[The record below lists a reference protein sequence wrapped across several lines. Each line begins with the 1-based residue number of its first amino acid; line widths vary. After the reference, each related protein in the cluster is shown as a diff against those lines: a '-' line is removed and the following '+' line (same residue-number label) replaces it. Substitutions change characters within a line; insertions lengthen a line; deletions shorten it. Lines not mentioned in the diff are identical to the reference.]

1 MEAAPTIR
9 LRIWALFYIV
19 LSIVETAE
27 AQAPGPPAPRNATID
42 PSEAR
47 AINSIFRQWG
57 ITARAGWNISG
68 ELCSG
73 TAIDDTTLDFSPG
86 IQCDCSY
93 NNRTTCHVTNL
104 RVYSMSDW
112 DASSNVVGPLPDE
125 LWNLTYLTSL
135 NLAQNYLT
143 GPIPPSI
150 SNLTRM
156 QYLSLGINALSGEL
170 PRELGQL
177 TDLISLAVG
186 TNNFTGVLPS
196 ELGNCQRLR
205 EFYFDSSGVS
215 GAIPSTFANLRS
227 LEIVFA
233 SDNDLTG
240 RIPNFIGSWSQ
251 LTSLRISGLSNGS
264 SSLDFLANMM
274 SLTTLV
280 LRNNSISG
288 SIPSNFNEYPGLS
301 LLDMSFNNLNG
312 QIPDSLFN
320 LSSLVHLFLGNNSL
334 NGSLP
339 SQKADLLQF
348 IDLSYNELSGSFPS
362 WVNQPNLQINL
373 VANNFIIEGSNSRC
387 CSRVGIELSS
397 TKFSLLPRRPPI
409 FAIKCGGPQMRSAT
423 GIVHEADNETLGPAA
438 YYVTRERR
446 WAVSNVGL
454 PSGSRNPQYTTNYV
468 TFIPNIRDPELFQ
481 EARISAGSLRYYG
494 LGLENGNY
502 TVSLQFVETTIP
514 NPPVWQSLG
523 RRIFDIY
530 IQGNLALRDFD
541 IRREAGGASFRAVVR
556 EFTAPVRENHLEIH
570 LVWAGK
576 GTCCVPNQGT
586 YGPSIS
592 AISVA
597 PADFIPTVSNN
608 APNDSANDNN
618 RTGLIVGIVS
628 GFSFGEEKDRRT
640 MKGTLVDGRDVAV
653 KQLSVAS
660 HQGKSQFVAEIA
672 TISAVQHRNLVK
684 LYGCCIEGDKRL
696 IAWRCHENKQD
707 IKLLDAN
714 ITEFDEDEV
723 RRVIY
728 VSLLCSQTS
737 PAQRP
742 SMSRVVAMLSG
753 DIEVPTVTSKP
764 GYLTEWNFNDMS
776 TFVDNRMAAPP
787 SQRPSP
793 LLLLFCVVVAFA
805 VLFDT
810 VRAQNRNTTN
820 PFEELCSGAATDDA
834 IQINDLNPGIKC
846 DCSQN
851 STCHITALRV
861 YALDVAG
868 SLPDELWNLT
878 YLTNLD
884 LRQNY
889 LTGPLPASIG
899 NLNRLQY
906 LSFGTNN
913 FSGPLPRELGNIL
926 GLEQLYIDSAGVS
939 GPIPT
944 TFANLRSLQT
954 VWASDNELTGQIPDF
969 IGNWSSLVAL
979 RFEGNSFQGP
989 IPPSLSG
996 LTSMNDLRISDLSNG
1011 TSSLDFLRNMASLST
1026 LVLRNNNI
1034 SGSIPSYLG
1043 QLRSLTLLDMSFNN
1057 LTGGI
1062 PDALFNLSSLTHLFL
1077 GNNMLIGALPSA
1089 KSGNLLNIDLSYNEL
1104 SGSFPAWIRAQNLQL
1119 ILPSGLNCLQRNFQ
1133 CNRDSP
1139 IYSRFAVKCGGPQ
1152 ITSSN
1157 RIVYETDDA
1166 TLGRWAVSNVGLPSS
1181 SNSPQYRW
1189 SSSSQFTNTLDSE
1202 LFQTAR
1208 ISAGS
1213 LRYYGLGL
1221 ENGNYTVRLQFAE
1234 TAIQS
1239 TRSWRSVGR
1248 RVFDIY
1254 IQGNR
1259 ERQDFDIQREAGGVS
1274 FRAVEMS
1281 FSAQVLNNY
1290 LEIHLF
1296 WAGKGT
1302 CCVPTQGTYGP
1313 LISAISATPDFV
1325 TTVGDNPPG
1334 SSRSRTGLIVGYVM
1348 CSRKG
1353 KGRENLRMMG
1363 TLGDGRVVAVKQLS
1377 VASHQGKSQ
1386 FVAEIATISAVQHR
1400 NLVKL
1405 YGCCIEGARRLLV
1418 YEYLVNKS
1426 LDQLLFGIGYLA
1438 PEYAMRGHLTE
1449 KADIFSFGVVALE
1462 IISGRPN
1469 SDSTLEDDKIYLLE
1483 WAWNLHENNK
1493 DIELLD
1499 PTLSNF
1505 DENEVKRI
1513 IAAGLLCTQASP
1525 ALRPPMSRV
1534 VAMLSGDIEVAS
1546 VTSRPGYLTD
1556 WKFSDAT
1563 TFVTNT
1569 ESSNSNIN
1577 DSYMNADYSTST
1589 TMVSDSNNSPVNPAR
1604 PILHEVI
1611 GEGR

>member
-1 MEAAPTIR
+1 MDAPPPIR

-19 LSIVETAE
+19 LSIVEIAE
-27 AQAPGPPAPRNATID
+27 AQAPGPPAPTNATID

-57 ITARAGWNISG
+57 ITARPGWNISG

-86 IQCDCSY
+86 IKCDCSY

-143 GPIPPSI
+143 GPIPRSI

-186 TNNFTGVLPS
+186 TNNFTGALPS
-196 ELGNCQRLR
+196 ELGNCRRLR

-251 LTSLRISGLSNGS
+251 LTSLRLEGNSLQGPIPSSFSNLSSLSDLRISGLSNGS
-264 SSLDFLANMM
+264 FSLDFLANMT

-288 SIPSNFNEYPGLS
+288 SIPPNFNEHPTLS

-362 WVNQPNLQINL
+362 WVNQQNLQINL
-373 VANNFIIEGSNSRC
+373 VANNLTIEGSNSSVLASGLNCLQRNFPC
-387 CSRVGIELSS
+387 YRGDPQYSS
-397 TKFSLLPRRPPI
+397 

-481 EARISAGSLRYYG
+481 QARISAGSLRYYG

-570 LVWAGK
+570 LVWTGK

-592 AISVA
+592 AISVT

-618 RTGLIVGIVS
+618 RTSLIVGIVVS
-628 GFSFGEEKDRRT
+628 IGAVTFLTLFVVWFFVRRRKRQKNYEAEFRGIEAKPYTYAELRAATDDFSTANKLGEGGFGPVY
-640 MKGTLVDGRDVAV
+640 KGTLVDGRDVAV
-653 KQLSVAS
+653 KQLSLAS

-696 IAWRCHENKQD
+696 IVYEYLENKSLDQALFGNNSLWLDWPTRFDICLGVARGLSYLHEESRIRIVHRDVKASNILLDSQLNPKISDFGLAKLYDETMTHISTRVAGTIGYLAPEYAMRGHLTEKADVFGFGVLALEIVSGRPNSDRSLEDDMIYLLEWAWRCHENKQD

-714 ITEFDEDEV
+714 LTEFDEDEV

-764 GYLTEWNFNDMS
+764 GYLTEWNFSDIS
-776 TFVDNRMAAPP
+776 TFVD
-787 SQRPSP
+787 
-793 LLLLFCVVVAFA
+793 
-805 VLFDT
+805 
-810 VRAQNRNTTN
+810 
-820 PFEELCSGAATDDA
+820 
-834 IQINDLNPGIKC
+834 
-846 DCSQN
+846 
-851 STCHITALRV
+851 
-861 YALDVAG
+861 
-868 SLPDELWNLT
+868 
-878 YLTNLD
+878 
-884 LRQNY
+884 
-889 LTGPLPASIG
+889 
-899 NLNRLQY
+899 
-906 LSFGTNN
+906 
-913 FSGPLPRELGNIL
+913 
-926 GLEQLYIDSAGVS
+926 
-939 GPIPT
+939 
-944 TFANLRSLQT
+944 
-954 VWASDNELTGQIPDF
+954 SDNL
-969 IGNWSSLVAL
+969 
-979 RFEGNSFQGP
+979 
-989 IPPSLSG
+989 
-996 LTSMNDLRISDLSNG
+996 ISRTDESNYD
-1011 TSSLDFLRNMASLST
+1011 SSLST
-1026 LVLRNNNI
+1026 TKTTPPRHP
-1034 SGSIPSYLG
+1034 SIHAAAAEPML
-1043 QLRSLTLLDMSFNN
+1043 Q
-1057 LTGGI
+1057 GI
-1062 PDALFNLSSLTHLFL
+1062 
-1077 GNNMLIGALPSA
+1077 
-1089 KSGNLLNIDLSYNEL
+1089 
-1104 SGSFPAWIRAQNLQL
+1104 
-1119 ILPSGLNCLQRNFQ
+1119 
-1133 CNRDSP
+1133 
-1139 IYSRFAVKCGGPQ
+1139 
-1152 ITSSN
+1152 
-1157 RIVYETDDA
+1157 
-1166 TLGRWAVSNVGLPSS
+1166 
-1181 SNSPQYRW
+1181 
-1189 SSSSQFTNTLDSE
+1189 
-1202 LFQTAR
+1202 
-1208 ISAGS
+1208 
-1213 LRYYGLGL
+1213 
-1221 ENGNYTVRLQFAE
+1221 TVE
-1234 TAIQS
+1234 
-1239 TRSWRSVGR
+1239 
-1248 RVFDIY
+1248 
-1254 IQGNR
+1254 
-1259 ERQDFDIQREAGGVS
+1259 E
-1274 FRAVEMS
+1274 
-1281 FSAQVLNNY
+1281 
-1290 LEIHLF
+1290 
-1296 WAGKGT
+1296 
-1302 CCVPTQGTYGP
+1302 
-1313 LISAISATPDFV
+1313 
-1325 TTVGDNPPG
+1325 
-1334 SSRSRTGLIVGYVM
+1334 
-1348 CSRKG
+1348 
-1353 KGRENLRMMG
+1353 
-1363 TLGDGRVVAVKQLS
+1363 
-1377 VASHQGKSQ
+1377 
-1386 FVAEIATISAVQHR
+1386 
-1400 NLVKL
+1400 
-1405 YGCCIEGARRLLV
+1405 
-1418 YEYLVNKS
+1418 
-1426 LDQLLFGIGYLA
+1426 
-1438 PEYAMRGHLTE
+1438 
-1449 KADIFSFGVVALE
+1449 
-1462 IISGRPN
+1462 
-1469 SDSTLEDDKIYLLE
+1469 
-1483 WAWNLHENNK
+1483 
-1493 DIELLD
+1493 
-1499 PTLSNF
+1499 
-1505 DENEVKRI
+1505 
-1513 IAAGLLCTQASP
+1513 
-1525 ALRPPMSRV
+1525 
-1534 VAMLSGDIEVAS
+1534 
-1546 VTSRPGYLTD
+1546 
-1556 WKFSDAT
+1556 
-1563 TFVTNT
+1563 
-1569 ESSNSNIN
+1569 
-1577 DSYMNADYSTST
+1577 
-1589 TMVSDSNNSPVNPAR
+1589 
-1604 PILHEVI
+1604 
-1611 GEGR
+1611 EGR